1 MSEKFIEPIITRNI
15 SAGDHEG
22 TTMEDEPLSP
32 SARLFQSPQLNL
44 SVLIVLG
51 SKTLI
56 DANTVK
62 YGLMN
67 SSAQHPRFS
76 SLLVTDDENGGRMSW
91 RRTEVDIHEHVFTP
105 DLNPNMELA
114 DDFVEEYISD
124 LTSTRFD
131 YAKPLWELHILNVK
145 TSDANAT
152 AVLKLHHSIGDGIS
166 IMSLFLASTRKASDL
181 ESMPSVP
188 KTRRQT
194 SLLNNNCNGFWGILC
209 TIWTLIMMLF
219 NTFVDAVNFAATA
232 FFLKDT
238 DNPIKLRT
246 PEDARFTRRKR
257 ILHRIVSLDD
267 IKLVKSAMNATI
279 NDVLL
284 GITMASISRYLNEKY
299 ASRSD
304 GYKQQHKASKEEN
317 NLPAKIRLRS
327 TLMYNLRRQST
338 VIESLAEMK
347 ERTSEVKWGNKL
359 ASILLPVTIALQ
371 DDPLDYVRKAKASVD
386 RKKLSF
392 EAMCS
397 IFMSRFVLKYLGFE
411 QYAAMMHKI
420 ISNTTM
426 AFSNVALTV
435 HCQSYADKMI
445 LVLTV
450 DPDVIPD
457 YRTLSAEFEASL
469 ELIKNAVIERG
480 LAVRVKKED

>member
-338 VIESLAEMK
+338 VIE
-347 ERTSEVKWGNKL
+347 
-359 ASILLPVTIALQ
+359 
-371 DDPLDYVRKAKASVD
+371 
-386 RKKLSF
+386 
-392 EAMCS
+392 
-397 IFMSRFVLKYLGFE
+397 

-426 AFSNVALTV
+426 AFSNVVGPREEISFYGHHVSFIAPSVFGHPQALTV